1 MRNDQRNPL
10 LRTRDGRALLL
21 TQAAHALA
29 QGMMTVIIPWL
40 ILESGGSLSQATIG
54 FAITFV
60 PFLLLAV
67 PAGIAGDRL
76 PRRPLLAVALG
87 SDGRWLGI
95 GLGTITALAAI
106 TAITVT

>member
-1 MRNDQRNPL
+1 MRTDRRNPL
-10 LRTRDGRALLL
+10 LRSRDGRALLL

-40 ILESGGSLSQATIG
+40 ILEHGGSMSQAAVG

-67 PAGIAGDRL
+67 PAGIAGDRMA
-76 PRRPLLAVALG
+76 RRPLMGGAPH
-87 SDGRWLGI
+87 SDLDHR
-95 GLGTITALAAI
+95 
-106 TAITVT
+106 

>member
-1 MRNDQRNPL
+1 MKNERRNPL
-10 LRTRDGRALLL
+10 LRSRDGRALLI

-40 ILESGGSLSQATIG
+40 ILEQGGSLSQAALG

-67 PAGIAGDRL
+67 PLALRGIAWRVV
-76 PRRPLLAVALG
+76 R
-87 SDGRWLGI
+87 
-95 GLGTITALAAI
+95 
-106 TAITVT
+106 